1 MTRLPSNG
9 ELISVLHPALSA
21 TASNVPNGTLETT
34 ALRAL
39 GGVAGCA
46 GEEPP
51 PGFTWQQE
59 PHHILEVCN
68 HWRVHARWWEGAQA
82 VWREY
87 FKVTTDS
94 GLLCLIYHDL
104 QSDNWYLSRIYD

>member
-1 MTRLPSNG
+1 MAHELDGGVNFMTRLQSNG
-9 ELISVLHPALSA
+9 ERISAL
-21 TASNVPNGTLETT
+21 
-34 ALRAL
+34 
-39 GGVAGCA
+39 CA

-51 PGFTWQQE
+51 AGFNWQQE

-68 HWRVHARWWEGAQA
+68 RWRVHARWWAGDQA

-104 QSDNWYLSRIYD
+104 QSGEWFLSRIYD

>member
-1 MTRLPSNG
+1 MTRLSPSG
-9 ELISVLHPALSA
+9 ERISVLHPAS
-21 TASNVPNGTLETT
+21 
-34 ALRAL
+34 
-39 GGVAGCA
+39 CA
-46 GEEPP
+46 GEAWDREEPP
-51 PGFTWQQE
+51 TGFDWQQE

-68 HWRVHARWWEGAQA
+68 RWRVHARWWAGNQA

-104 QSDNWYLSRIYD
+104 QSGNWYLSRIYD

>member
-9 ELISVLHPALSA
+9 ERIEEWDNPCQAGANGSVLHPAF
-21 TASNVPNGTLETT
+21 
-34 ALRAL
+34 
-39 GGVAGCA
+39 CA

-51 PGFTWQQE
+51 TGFDWRQE

-68 HWRVHARWWEGAQA
+68 RWRVHARWWEADQTI
-82 VWREY
+82 WREY

-104 QSDNWYLSRIYD
+104 QSGNWYLSRIYD